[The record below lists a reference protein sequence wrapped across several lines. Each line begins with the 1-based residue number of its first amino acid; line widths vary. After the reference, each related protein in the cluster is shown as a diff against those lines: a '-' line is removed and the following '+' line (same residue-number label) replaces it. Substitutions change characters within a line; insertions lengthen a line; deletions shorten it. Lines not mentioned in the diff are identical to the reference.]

1 MKTIAKV
8 SAQWDAM
15 THDQRIA
22 IADRWITN
30 ESNLMVWDKPF
41 NELSTLK
48 QKRVITSLN
57 ARQIIIVSPGSE
69 PWGNFKKL
77 CKDKGWPYH
86 SLKGK
91 KFPIKF
97 GEFTIEKKKVM

>member
-1 MKTIAKV
+1 MKTIAQV
-8 SAQWDAM
+8 LAQWDAM

-57 ARQIIIVSPGSE
+57 E
-69 PWGNFKKL
+69 
-77 CKDKGWPYH
+77 
-86 SLKGK
+86 
-91 KFPIKF
+91 
-97 GEFTIEKKKVM
+97 

>member
-30 ESNLMVWDKPF
+30 ESNLTAWDKSF

-48 QKRVITSLN
+48 QKRVIISLN
-57 ARQIIIVSPGSE
+57 E
-69 PWGNFKKL
+69 
-77 CKDKGWPYH
+77 
-86 SLKGK
+86 
-91 KFPIKF
+91 
-97 GEFTIEKKKVM
+97 

>member
-1 MKTIAKV
+1 MKTIAQV

-57 ARQIIIVSPGSE
+57 E
-69 PWGNFKKL
+69 
-77 CKDKGWPYH
+77 
-86 SLKGK
+86 
-91 KFPIKF
+91 
-97 GEFTIEKKKVM
+97 

>member
-1 MKTIAKV
+1 M
-8 SAQWDAM
+8 
-15 THDQRIA
+15 
-22 IADRWITN
+22 
-30 ESNLMVWDKPF
+30 P
-41 NELSTLK
+41 
-48 QKRVITSLN
+48 
-57 ARQIIIVSPGSE
+57 RQIIIVSPGSE

-97 GEFTIEKKKVM
+97 GEFTIEKKMVM